1 VTIPNSTAAGTSAY
15 IGYTCGVC
23 GQWVAANTG
32 HVCTGYA
39 PMAPWP
45 VAPAPQVVYLYDP
58 AFERIA
64 KALERLTELLEA
76 KL

>member
-15 IGYTCGVC
+15 SGTPAVSAGS
-23 GQWVAANTG
+23 GWPPTPD
-32 HVCTGYA
+32 TSA
-39 PMAPWP
+39 PATRPWRRGP
-45 VAPAPQVVYLYDP
+45 APAPQVVYLYDP